1 MQKPQLLFISIGI
14 LLLGALYFFGI
25 KKTNTPE
32 SNAQQSMPGG
42 GEAQHNHEKF
52 DFSDFEI
59 QQTVKLS
66 AVKKDS
72 AEKLTQ
78 LALKSNTA
86 NNYKDIAE
94 FWEREKN
101 IDIAAFYY
109 KKAALLENTEKSMTF
124 AGKLF
129 LVLMQRTAETPV
141 KQWQSE
147 EAITCFEKVL
157 ALNPSNDSIKV
168 ALATCYTKG
177 NGETMKGVGLLKEVV
192 EKNPKNISANMQL
205 GKLSLQSGQNEKAI
219 ARFETVLSQ
228 DAKNTEAL
236 YLLAGAYRGQGNK
249 EKAIAMLEKCKKII
263 NNPDFSKEID
273 EQIKTF

>member
-1 MQKPQLLFISIGI
+1 MQKPQLLFISIGVI
-14 LLLGALYFFGI
+14 LLGALYFFGV
-25 KKTNTPE
+25 KKSNKPKSDAQHSMSE
-32 SNAQQSMPGG
+32 SV
-42 GEAQHNHEKF
+42 EAQHDHEKF
-52 DFSDFEI
+52 DFADFEI
-59 QQTVKLS
+59 QQTAKLS
-66 AVKKDS
+66 AIKKDS
-72 AEKLTQ
+72 AENLTKN
-78 LALKSNTA
+78 ALKGNTA
-86 NNYKDIAE
+86 IGYKDLAE

-129 LVLMQRTAETPV
+129 LVLMQRTAETPI

-147 EAITCFEKVL
+147 EAIACFEKVL
-157 ALNPSNDSIKV
+157 ALNPTNDSIKV
-168 ALATCYTKG
+168 ALATCYTEG

-192 EKNPKNISANMQL
+192 EKNPKNVSANMQL

-249 EKAIAMLEKCKKII
+249 EKAIELLEKCKKII
-263 NNPDFSKEID
+263 DLNK
-273 EQIKTF
+273 